1 MGAAGMNVNA
11 VGIVVFWYTVTL
23 VFNWTAFNLVVL
35 KDDPALALLPAD
47 ITLIEMFA
55 CTICGALTLYNKGL
69 GFIPPPGLR
78 IRMLVLALANAA
90 ACQLFMFAMDFVALS
105 LIQTI
110 RACQPILTVFVG
122 EFRSHGRH
130 ACRGDAPSLTRPA
143 NVGTFVCRADAVY
156 FCFGEKY
163 NAVTYATLIPICLG
177 FALAAGGDPKF
188 EQTGFLLAVVSACC
202 LVAVNTISR
211 HTLAFYRS
219 LVGPLQVQAWATSGS
234 FFLLLV
240 PWLFTGVCRSTHL
253 QQQECQLACRLNCSK
268 QTGCWLLVFLQ
279 AGLHGWCSRCKAS
292 SGQSPSALSPQ
303 SFWVWWRRTGLLIT
317 RLTSGRSRASIL
329 STR

>member
-1 MGAAGMNVNA
+1 MNVNA

-122 EFRSHGRH
+122 ESRSHGRH
-130 ACRGDAPSLTRPA
+130 ACRGDVRHSPDLLTSEHL
-143 NVGTFVCRADAVY
+143 CAVPTQ
-156 FCFGEKY
+156 C
-163 NAVTYATLIPICLG
+163 T
-177 FALAAGGDPKF
+177 
-188 EQTGFLLAVVSACC
+188 SAS
-202 LVAVNTISR
+202 AKNT
-211 HTLAFYRS
+211 T
-219 LVGPLQVQAWATSGS
+219 
-234 FFLLLV
+234 
-240 PWLFTGVCRSTHL
+240 
-253 QQQECQLACRLNCSK
+253 
-268 QTGCWLLVFLQ
+268 
-279 AGLHGWCSRCKAS
+279 
-292 SGQSPSALSPQ
+292 LSPTP
-303 SFWVWWRRTGLLIT
+303 R
-317 RLTSGRSRASIL
+317 
-329 STR
+329 